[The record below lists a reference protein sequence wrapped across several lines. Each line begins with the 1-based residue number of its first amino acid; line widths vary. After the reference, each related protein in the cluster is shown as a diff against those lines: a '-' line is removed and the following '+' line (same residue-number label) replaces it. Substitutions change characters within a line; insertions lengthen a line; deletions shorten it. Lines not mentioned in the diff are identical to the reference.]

1 MSDAHQRA
9 FTQGSDCILTK
20 LRTVSKIS
28 YNGKTIDCITLWDT
42 GATCSAISKDVV
54 DKLDLVSLGKQK
66 IKTPSGPKIVN
77 TYMVNITLPN
87 DLEMNDW
94 YVIDSEIG
102 DQKLDL
108 LVGMD
113 VISKGDFSVSN
124 YNGKTTFTFRTHSQN
139 KTDYVQ
145 QLAAQNVLA
154 RKGSM
159 PHKGKKRK

>member
-1 MSDAHQRA
+1 MSEATQQA
-9 FTQGSDCILTK
+9 FTQGSSCILTK
-20 LRTVSKIS
+20 LKTVADVS
-28 YNGKTIDCITLWDT
+28 YNGKSMKCITLWDT
-42 GATCSAISKDVV
+42 GATCSAISTEVV
-54 DKLDLVSLGKQK
+54 KKLGLVPLGQQE
-66 IKTPSGPKIVN
+66 IRTPSGKKIAN

-94 YVIDSEIG
+94 YVIDSDIG
-102 DQKLDL
+102 DQNLDL

-124 YNGKTTFTFRTHSQN
+124 YDGKTVFTFRTPSQK

-145 QLAAQNVLA
+145 QLAAQNTLK
-154 RKGSM
+154 RKGGI